1 MRIEQQYKEYIKSHW
16 LETKESALRITDRI
30 QNSELNAGG
39 NNYTRTLQ
47 IPKFFTRNDYLKFKC
62 IVEKTYTIF
71 EKVIKAYRNDSS
83 IRSLFPFSKEL
94 EELILLEPDYDTSIP
109 ICRIDIFY
117 DEMTKDFYFCEFNT
131 DGTSAMNENH
141 KLNEFLSLN
150 NVFMNN
156 KPEYEIM
163 ELIQSWI
170 DAFLLNCKHRKDIHV
185 GIVDFLE
192 NAYLSEL
199 YVFEKEFQKR
209 GISCE
214 VIDILKLKY
223 DGNQLISKKTNKRID
238 VIYRRAVT
246 KDIMDHL
253 ESVHDFYQAVLD
265 KKVILIGA
273 FQTQLVHHKCI
284 NQVLMNEKM
293 QAYFSKEEIQF
304 LEDHL
309 PKTYDLTEEVGM
321 QIHNQKNQWILKP
334 KDSYASKGVWAGIDL
349 SQEEWEKVLYDSIN
363 LDYIAQQYIT
373 PYKSEN
379 IDPVNYD
386 IFKMYSNLTGLYV
399 YNGQF
404 SGVYSRLSDS
414 GIISTQY
421 NEKTIPTL
429 FLK

>member
-1 MRIEQQYKEYIKSHW
+1 M
-16 LETKESALRITDRI
+16 
-30 QNSELNAGG
+30 
-39 NNYTRTLQ
+39 
-47 IPKFFTRNDYLKFKC
+47 
-62 IVEKTYTIF
+62 
-71 EKVIKAYRNDSS
+71 IKAYRNDSS

-214 VIDILKLKY
+214 VIDIRKLKY
-223 DGNQLISKKTNKRID
+223 DGNR
-238 VIYRRAVT
+238 
-246 KDIMDHL
+246 
-253 ESVHDFYQAVLD
+253 
-265 KKVILIGA
+265 
-273 FQTQLVHHKCI
+273 
-284 NQVLMNEKM
+284 
-293 QAYFSKEEIQF
+293 
-304 LEDHL
+304 
-309 PKTYDLTEEVGM
+309 
-321 QIHNQKNQWILKP
+321 
-334 KDSYASKGVWAGIDL
+334 
-349 SQEEWEKVLYDSIN
+349 
-363 LDYIAQQYIT
+363 
-373 PYKSEN
+373 
-379 IDPVNYD
+379 
-386 IFKMYSNLTGLYV
+386 
-399 YNGQF
+399 
-404 SGVYSRLSDS
+404 
-414 GIISTQY
+414 
-421 NEKTIPTL
+421 
-429 FLK
+429 